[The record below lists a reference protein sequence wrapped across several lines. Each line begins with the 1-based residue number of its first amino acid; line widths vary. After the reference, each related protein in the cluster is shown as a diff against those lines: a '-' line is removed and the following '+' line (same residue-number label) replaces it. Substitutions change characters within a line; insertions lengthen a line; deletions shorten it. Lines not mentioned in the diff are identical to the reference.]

1 MPFSLAHATLV
12 SLLSL
17 LKNFKHFPVTGSIM
31 DQNPREQE
39 FMKIWGNVVGEW
51 L

>member
-1 MPFSLAHATLV
+1 MPSSLAHATLV

-17 LKNFKHFPVTGSIM
+17 LKSFKNFPVTGSIM
-31 DQNPREQE
+31 DED
-39 FMKIWGNVVGEW
+39 FMKIWGEVFGEW